1 MDTHHLH
8 LSTTREA
15 RAEALYTELSALTA
29 VDDAVGLRALLAAH
43 DDAIII
49 SALPPLRGLLRI
61 TLRAAMHDGAFA
73 CLRFVL
79 DDGEVVDLT
88 DALESVADM
97 DYPNAKMI
105 SDEWVNRV
113 ALTVR
118 MVRERLPRDWDL
130 RPARRLARERHA
142 WATWISLDP
151 INPPNNWLA
160 ILLDSVGGG
169 FWTDPSH
176 HDVYWCVFF
185 ARRADDD
192 ALADCI
198 RRAAARPAL
207 LALLEG
213 EADRRRREMALAFA
227 LGSVRRLM
235 PAPGAARGV
244 FDNAD
249 LIDMIN
255 RRVVG

>member
-43 DDAIII
+43 DDAII

-118 MVRERLPRDWDL
+118 MVRERLPRDWSL
-130 RPARRLARERHA
+130 ASARRLARERHA

-151 INPPNNWLA
+151 INPNWLA
-160 ILLDSVGGG
+160 IFLDSVDGR

-192 ALADCI
+192 ALADRI
-198 RRAAARPAL
+198 QRAAARPAL
-207 LALLEG
+207 LALLEA

-227 LGSVRRLM
+227 LGSMRRLM
-235 PAPGAARGV
+235 PAPGAERET

-255 RRVVG
+255 RLVVG

>member
-8 LSTTREA
+8 LSTREA

-43 DDAIII
+43 DDAI

-73 CLRFVL
+73 CLQFVL
-79 DDGEVVDLT
+79 DGEVDLT

-118 MVRERLPRDWDL
+118 MVRERLPRDWSL
-130 RPARRLARERHA
+130 ASARRLARERHA
-142 WATWISLDP
+142 WATWISLDSV
-151 INPPNNWLA
+151 NPNWIA
-160 ILLDSVGGG
+160 IFLDSVYDG
-169 FWTDPSH
+169 FWANPSD
-176 HDVYWCVFF
+176 HDAYWCLFF
-185 ARRADDD
+185 ARHADNA
-192 ALADCI
+192 ALANRI
-198 RRAAARPAL
+198 QHAAARPAL
-207 LALLEG
+207 RTLLEA
-213 EADRRRREMALAFA
+213 EAERRGSARFCHRQRAAPHARPRRRAGGL
-227 LGSVRRLM
+227 
-235 PAPGAARGV
+235 
-244 FDNAD
+244 
-249 LIDMIN
+249 
-255 RRVVG
+255 

>member
-8 LSTTREA
+8 LSTREA

-43 DDAIII
+43 DDAIS
-49 SALPPLRGLLRI
+49 SALPPRSGGLLRI

-73 CLRFVL
+73 CLQFVL
-79 DDGEVVDLT
+79 DGEVDLT

-97 DYPNAKMI
+97 DYPNAKAI

-118 MVRERLPRDWDL
+118 MVRELLPRDWSL
-130 RPARRLARERHA
+130 ASARRLARERHA

-151 INPPNNWLA
+151 INPPNHWLA
-160 ILLDSVGGG
+160 ILLDSVDGR
-169 FWTDPSH
+169 FWTDPSQ

-192 ALADCI
+192 ALADGI
-198 RRAAARPAL
+198 QRAAARPAL

-235 PAPGAARGV
+235 PAPGAARGT

>member
-1 MDTHHLH
+1 MDTHLH
-8 LSTTREA
+8 LSTREA
-15 RAEALYTELSALTA
+15 RAEALYAELSALTA
-29 VDDAVGLRALLAAH
+29 ADDVGGLRALLAAH
-43 DDAIII
+43 DDAIG
-49 SALPPLRGLLRI
+49 ALPPQRGLLRI
-61 TLRAAMHDGAFA
+61 TLRAAMRDGAFA

-79 DDGEVVDLT
+79 DGVDLT
-88 DALESVADM
+88 DALESVAEM
-97 DYPNAKMI
+97 DDPNAKTI

-118 MVRERLPRDWDL
+118 MVRERLPRDWSL
-130 RPARRLARERHA
+130 VSARRLARECHA

-151 INPPNNWLA
+151 INPNWLA
-160 ILLDSVGGG
+160 IFLDSVDGR

-192 ALADCI
+192 ALAARI
-198 RRAAARPAL
+198 QRAAARPAL
-207 LALLEG
+207 LALLEA

-227 LGSVRRLM
+227 LGSMRRLM
-235 PAPGAARGV
+235 PAPGAERET

-255 RRVVG
+255 RLVVG

>member
-1 MDTHHLH
+1 MLLDN
-8 LSTTREA
+8 
-15 RAEALYTELSALTA
+15 ALYANLSALA
-29 VDDAVGLRALLAAH
+29 DADDVAGLRALFAARGDAIAQQPRSALRAGILAAMRH
-43 DDAIII
+43 
-49 SALPPLRGLLRI
+49 
-61 TLRAAMHDGAFA
+61 GAFA
-73 CLRFVL
+73 SLAVIL
-79 DDGEVVDLT
+79 DEVVAPD
-88 DALESVADM
+88 DDVGEALEYIADL
-97 DYPNAKMI
+97 DFPNAKVV
-105 SDEWVNRV
+105 SDAWVANVMRTV
-113 ALTVR
+113 A
-118 MVRERLPRDWDL
+118 MFRERLPPDWDL

-235 PAPGAARGV
+235 PAPGAARGTFV
-244 FDNAD
+244 T
-249 LIDMIN
+249 
-255 RRVVG
+255 RTS

>member
-1 MDTHHLH
+1 MLLDN
-8 LSTTREA
+8 
-15 RAEALYTELSALTA
+15 ALYANLSALA
-29 VDDAVGLRALLAAH
+29 DADDVAGLRALFAARGDAIAQQPRSALRAGILAAMRH
-43 DDAIII
+43 
-49 SALPPLRGLLRI
+49 
-61 TLRAAMHDGAFA
+61 GAFA
-73 CLRFVL
+73 SLAVIL
-79 DDGEVVDLT
+79 DEVVAPD
-88 DALESVADM
+88 DDVGEALEYIADL
-97 DYPNAKMI
+97 DFPNAKVV
-105 SDEWVNRV
+105 SDAWVANVMRTV
-113 ALTVR
+113 A
-118 MVRERLPRDWDL
+118 MFRERLPLDWDL